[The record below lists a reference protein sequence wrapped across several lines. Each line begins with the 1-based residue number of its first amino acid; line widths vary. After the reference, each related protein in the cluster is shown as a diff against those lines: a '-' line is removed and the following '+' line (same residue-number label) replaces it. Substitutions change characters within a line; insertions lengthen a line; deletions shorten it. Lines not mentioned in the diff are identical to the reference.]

1 MINIFKS
8 IIFGAFIGFCATMLH
23 NIYNPYG
30 FLASLLLTFL
40 SIKAVGQT
48 FFYVRY
54 QLFAAISW
62 LIVVIKAGSPG
73 IGDELLIYGNTYGNL
88 FLVGG
93 FIALIL
99 GLVMKKSNFR

>member
-1 MINIFKS
+1 MKIFQS

-30 FLASLLLTFL
+30 FIASLLLTYL
-40 SIKAVGQT
+40 SIKAIGQT
-48 FFYVRY
+48 FFYTRY

-62 LIVVIKAGSPG
+62 LLVVVKAGSLG
-73 IGDELLIYGNTYGNL
+73 AGNEILIYGNTYGNL

-93 FIALIL
+93 FIVLIL
-99 GLVMKKSNFR
+99 GLITKKSNFR

>member
-1 MINIFKS
+1 MKIFQS

-30 FLASLLLTFL
+30 FIASLLLTYL
-40 SIKAVGQT
+40 SIKAISQA
-48 FFYVRY
+48 FFYARY

-62 LIVVIKAGSPG
+62 LLVVVKAGSPG
-73 IGDELLIYGNTYGNL
+73 AGNEILIYGNTYGNL

-99 GLVMKKSNFR
+99 GLVLKKSNFR

>member
-1 MINIFKS
+1 MKILQSTF
-8 IIFGAFIGFCATMLH
+8 FGAFIGFCATMLH

-62 LIVVIKAGSPG
+62 LAVVVRAGSLG
-73 IGDELLIYGNTYGNL
+73 AGNELLIYGNTYGNL
-88 FLVGG
+88 FLIGG
-93 FIALIL
+93 FIVLIL
-99 GLVMKKSNFR
+99 GLILKKSNFR

>member
-1 MINIFKS
+1 MKIFQS

-30 FLASLLLTFL
+30 FIASLLLTYL
-40 SIKAVGQT
+40 SIKAISQT
-48 FFYVRY
+48 FFYTRY

-62 LIVVIKAGSPG
+62 LLVVVKAGSPG
-73 IGDELLIYGNTYGNL
+73 AGNEILIYGNTYGNL

-93 FIALIL
+93 FIVLIL
-99 GLVMKKSNFR
+99 GLITKKSNFR

>member
-1 MINIFKS
+1 MKIFQS

-30 FLASLLLTFL
+30 FIASLLLTYL
-40 SIKAVGQT
+40 SIKAIGQT
-48 FFYVRY
+48 FFYTRY

-62 LIVVIKAGSPG
+62 LLVVVKEGSPG
-73 IGDELLIYGNTYGNL
+73 AGNEILIYGNTYGNL

-93 FIALIL
+93 FIVLIL
-99 GLVMKKSNFR
+99 GLITKKSNFR

>member
-1 MINIFKS
+1 MKILQS

-62 LIVVIKAGSPG
+62 LAVVVRAGSLG
-73 IGDELLIYGNTYGNL
+73 AGNELLIYGNTYGNL
-88 FLVGG
+88 FLIGG
-93 FIALIL
+93 FIVLIL
-99 GLVMKKSNFR
+99 GLVLKKTNFR

>member
-1 MINIFKS
+1 MKIFQS

-30 FLASLLLTFL
+30 FIASLLLTYL
-40 SIKAVGQT
+40 SVKTIGQT
-48 FFYVRY
+48 FFYTRY

-62 LIVVIKAGSPG
+62 LLVVVKAGSPG
-73 IGDELLIYGNTYGNL
+73 AGNEILIYGNTYGNL

-93 FIALIL
+93 FIVLIL
-99 GLVMKKSNFR
+99 GLITKKSNFR